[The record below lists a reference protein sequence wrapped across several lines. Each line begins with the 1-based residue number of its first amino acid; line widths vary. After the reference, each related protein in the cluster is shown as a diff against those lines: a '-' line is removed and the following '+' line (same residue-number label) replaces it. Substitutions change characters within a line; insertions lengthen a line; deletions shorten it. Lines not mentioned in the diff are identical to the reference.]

1 MIYHNIFTIS
11 VIIISIFDLLVCFC
25 ILFLRKNGKLEKSST
40 IGLILTNLTF
50 LGICYIVAYI
60 IEEVALW

>member
-11 VIIISIFDLLVCFC
+11 VIIISIFDLIISLC
-25 ILFLRKNGKLEKSST
+25 ILYLRKNGKLEKSSPV
-40 IGLILTNLTF
+40 GLILTNLTF

-60 IEEVALW
+60 IEEVAL

>member
-1 MIYHNIFTIS
+1 MLYSKIFSIS
-11 VIIISIFDLLVCFC
+11 VIIISIFDLFVCLC
-25 ILFLRKNGKLEKSST
+25 ILYLRKRNKLAKSST
-40 IGLILTNLTF
+40 KGLILTNLTF